1 MDNDEN
7 NFTVKDKSKRVA
19 DSQQKFVSGREDKQS
34 TEISEKNVT
43 LAVNQSEIRR
53 IQSVNQMIKSYQ
65 QQRLAIK
72 TALDNLDRK
81 PNNKIIFNE
90 DSVTNKSGSSNNKIG
105 CGQKKILFES
115 DDDIDED
122 DFNFEVKDYGK
133 HGQQLWELQARY
145 KNDKRFKLDER
156 FIEDKNEDFEGINND
171 QDTSRLQEETK
182 KQIDI
187 LNQVLGTRVKR
198 KDFSSQENH
207 VTKNGMLRFDP
218 TKDDHLK
225 YELKNTN
232 KQNGIKLR
240 ASEVQKEENVEIQQ
254 LPVSKDVF
262 YKVNYDLKDA
272 LQAEP
277 KFSLLNMFG
286 KTNNVE
292 SFKENDE
299 QPVTLDK
306 QDTFSMET
314 NPFRYDS
321 SDDEKEVVEDEYSY
335 GKLDS
340 SKKSRFWHEPFFFK
354 TDDYRLQEGFDFIKR
369 VSSEQ
374 KTEFVE
380 QRKNFKNVIKT
391 KVRNIQR
398 KNNLFKNKLGGNKRK
413 KILRIKKAMKR

>member
-1 MDNDEN
+1 
-7 NFTVKDKSKRVA
+7 
-19 DSQQKFVSGREDKQS
+19 
-34 TEISEKNVT
+34 
-43 LAVNQSEIRR
+43 
-53 IQSVNQMIKSYQ
+53 
-65 QQRLAIK
+65 
-72 TALDNLDRK
+72 
-81 PNNKIIFNE
+81 
-90 DSVTNKSGSSNNKIG
+90 
-105 CGQKKILFES
+105 
-115 DDDIDED
+115 
-122 DFNFEVKDYGK
+122 
-133 HGQQLWELQARY
+133 
-145 KNDKRFKLDER
+145 
-156 FIEDKNEDFEGINND
+156 
-171 QDTSRLQEETK
+171 
-182 KQIDI
+182 
-187 LNQVLGTRVKR
+187 
-198 KDFSSQENH
+198 

-232 KQNGIKLR
+232 KQNGVKLR
-240 ASEVQKEENVEIQQ
+240 ASEVQKEEKVEIQQ

>member
-171 QDTSRLQEETK
+171 QDTSRLQDEKK

-354 TDDYRLQEGFDFIKR
+354 TDDYRLQG
-369 VSSEQ
+369 
-374 KTEFVE
+374 
-380 QRKNFKNVIKT
+380 
-391 KVRNIQR
+391 
-398 KNNLFKNKLGGNKRK
+398 
-413 KILRIKKAMKR
+413 M

>member
-1 MDNDEN
+1 
-7 NFTVKDKSKRVA
+7 VDK
-19 DSQQKFVSGREDKQS
+19 
-34 TEISEKNVT
+34 
-43 LAVNQSEIRR
+43 
-53 IQSVNQMIKSYQ
+53 
-65 QQRLAIK
+65 
-72 TALDNLDRK
+72 
-81 PNNKIIFNE
+81 
-90 DSVTNKSGSSNNKIG
+90 
-105 CGQKKILFES
+105 KKILFES

-171 QDTSRLQEETK
+171 QDTSRLQDEKK

-232 KQNGIKLR
+232 KQNGVKLR